1 MSPHFHHGFQN
12 VPLSAG
18 VGSGSDPEATPPL
31 VPPRPSASS
40 HSAPASVPEHAA
52 VMTEA
57 GHVCIECGSVMT
69 SKSNLD
75 FHGTDE
81 GHSPFACTCGRRFS
95 RSDVLTRHLKTKN
108 NTQPQ
113 HPCPYCKR
121 HRGKSAFHRRDHLKQ
136 HIVEYHKFDN
146 EETIPCIK
154 PSNISWYPFIGAC
167 AEPTCPDYRDIS
179 FYCLSD
185 SEQKKTQ
192 PFPKLSEYNKHM
204 RDVHSIAPFPCAAS
218 GCDRVGAK
226 GYLREKDLINHHRS
240 MHPDRQPYLP
250 KGRRTGDVQCP
261 YPGCTK
267 VFDYWDSETHVRTHI
282 SEE

>member
-1 MSPHFHHGFQN
+1 MSPHFHDGFQN
-12 VPLSAG
+12 VPPSGG
-18 VGSGSDPEATPPL
+18 VGSGSDPEAAPSLTPQ
-31 VPPRPSASS
+31 PSAATS
-40 HSAPASVPEHAA
+40 HSTPASIPEHAA
-52 VMTEA
+52 VITEA
-57 GHVCIECGSVMT
+57 GYVCIECGSARKM
-69 SKSNLD
+69 KSDLD
-75 FHGTDE
+75 VHGTHQ

-95 RSDVLTRHLKTKN
+95 RSDVLARHLKTKN

-121 HRGKSAFHRRDHLKQ
+121 HRGRSAFRRRDHLKQ

-154 PSNISWYPFIGAC
+154 SSKVEWSPFIGVC

-185 SEQKKTQ
+185 SEQKKTR
-192 PFPKLSEYNKHM
+192 PFLKYSEYSKH
-204 RDVHSIAPFPCAAS
+204 RKDVHSITPFPCTAS
-218 GCDRVGAK
+218 GCGRVGAK
-226 GYLREKDLINHHRS
+226 GYLREKDLTNHHRS

-250 KGRRTGDVQCP
+250 KGGDSQQLQCP
-261 YPGCTK
+261 YPGCADTPPPYLMH
-267 VFDYWDSETHVRTHI
+267 FHGRTHL